1 MVARVITEVGEENL
15 LRAREGTPLEIIL
28 WFSAPYAKAL
38 AGEIHRAVSEI
49 NTEAKHA
56 QGLTETKNPAAAEP
70 GGASLGGTAMIH

>member
-1 MVARVITEVGEENL
+1 MITEVGKENL

-28 WFSAPYAKAL
+28 CFSAPYAKAL

-56 QGLTETKNPAAAEP
+56 
-70 GGASLGGTAMIH
+70 